1 MRKASAAATPACAPR
16 IPDCARMSGSKGENS
31 LSPARESWLR
41 WHANIRS
48 LTGNHALTST

>member
-16 IPDCARMSGSKGENS
+16 IPACARISGRKGENS

-41 WHANIRS
+41 WHDNIRS
-48 LTGNHALTST
+48 LTESHALTST